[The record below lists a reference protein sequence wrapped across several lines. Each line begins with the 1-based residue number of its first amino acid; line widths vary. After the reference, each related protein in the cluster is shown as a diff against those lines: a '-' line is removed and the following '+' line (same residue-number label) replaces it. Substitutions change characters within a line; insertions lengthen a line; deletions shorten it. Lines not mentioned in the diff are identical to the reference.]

1 MASHKWWERPARQTE
16 GMSAISIRE
25 GGGYLYVYARA
36 CERRVGRYARMM
48 RGDDMIVV
56 SIPRKI
62 NRRVSEKRR
71 DITSEVSVSV
81 LGENEL

>member
-1 MASHKWWERPARQTE
+1 MASHKWWERPARQTK

-25 GGGYLYVYARA
+25 GGGYLSVYA
-36 CERRVGRYARMM
+36 
-48 RGDDMIVV
+48 
-56 SIPRKI
+56 
-62 NRRVSEKRR
+62 RVSEKRR